1 MGPLAETIGGT
12 TLPRSL
18 WTTDTATRPT
28 HRSGVRAM
36 SDSIRTCRNCGYPP
50 PDLRERDAHVPCPD
64 LVTDR
69 NGLPDPEWRLAR

>member
-1 MGPLAETIGGT
+1 
-12 TLPRSL
+12 
-18 WTTDTATRPT
+18 
-28 HRSGVRAM
+28 M